1 MNTLSGYF
9 LALTAVFFWSLNYI
23 IASYFAFQ
31 TTPFEIA
38 FGRWLIACLILFP
51 FCWKEL
57 TEKKNL
63 LFKNKLLILEMAT
76 TGIVLSNT
84 LIYYAGRTTSVTDMS
99 LLNVLGPLLLI
110 LLSHIF
116 LKTAIPKKQVLG
128 ILCGILGVLII
139 ITKGNLNLF
148 NNFSASIGDFFM
160 LLNALCF
167 AFYGFLQYKRPKE
180 ISQTL
185 MLSVTALI
193 GVILMIPVMLIEQ
206 LPTFPILELNWLD
219 WSAIIYL
226 GIFNSVL
233 SYLAW
238 NSALIKIGVV
248 KTGVLYYLLPVFS
261 TVEAFFILGQS
272 IHFTQIIGGF
282 FIIIGIVLINR
293 R

>member
-1 MNTLSGYF
+1 M
-9 LALTAVFFWSLNYI
+9 
-23 IASYFAFQ
+23 
-31 TTPFEIA
+31 P
-38 FGRWLIACLILFP
+38 
-51 FCWKEL
+51 K
-57 TEKKNL
+57 KKNL
-63 LFKNKLLILEMAT
+63 LLKNKLLILEMAI

-99 LLNVLGPLLLI
+99 LLNALGPLLLI

-116 LKTAIPKKQVLG
+116 LKTTVSKKQMLG
-128 ILCGILGVLII
+128 ILCGLLGVLII

-167 AFYGFLQYKRPKE
+167 AFYGFLQYKKPKE

-193 GVILMIPVMLIEQ
+193 GIILMIPVVLIEQ
-206 LPTFPILELNWLD
+206 LPTFPILELNRLD

-238 NSALIKIGVV
+238 NSALIKIGAV
-248 KTGVLYYLLPVFS
+248 KTGGLYYLLPVFS
-261 TVEAFFILGQS
+261 AIEAFFILGQS
-272 IHFTQIIGGF
+272 IHLTQIIGGL
-282 FIIIGIVLINR
+282 FIILGIIFINKH
-293 R
+293 